1 MADLEK
7 RRLGRTGHMSTVAI
21 FGAAA
26 FSKVTQ
32 TQADAAME
40 RVLGAGIN
48 HIDVAPS
55 YGEAEERLHPWL
67 ASERKRFFLG
77 CKTTERT
84 AQGARTELKR
94 SLKRLDV
101 EAFDLY
107 QIHAITTFEEL
118 DDVTRPGGALEAI
131 IEARQEGL
139 TRYIGITG
147 HGVNAPGIFLEAL
160 HRFDFDTVLF
170 PINFVQYRNKDFRR
184 NAEDLLRE
192 CQNRDVG
199 TMIIKS
205 ITRGPWDN
213 GPKTYETWYEPFS
226 DEKMIQRS
234 VDFVLSQSVTGLCTA
249 GDTRLLPLVLYACEH
264 FKRMSVTEQETLIE
278 SAIQYK
284 PLFA

>member
-1 MADLEK
+1 MAGLEK

-21 FGAAA
+21 FGGAA
-26 FSKVTQ
+26 FSEVPQ

-55 YGEAEERLHPWL
+55 YGEAEERLRPWL

-84 AQGARTELKR
+84 AQGARTELER
-94 SLKRLDV
+94 SLKRLGV

-107 QIHAITTFEEL
+107 QIHAITTIEEL
-118 DDVTRPGGALEAI
+118 DEVTRSGGALEAI
-131 IEARQEGL
+131 KEARQEGL

-213 GPKTYETWYEPFS
+213 EPKTYETWYEPFS
-226 DEKMIQRS
+226 DEKMIQRA
-234 VDFVLSQSVTGLCTA
+234 VDFVLSQPVTGLCTA
-249 GDTRLLPLVLYACEH
+249 GDTRLLPLVLHACEH
-264 FKRMSVTEQETLIE
+264 FKRMSATEQETFIE